1 MAKSRFLYN
10 FAPEYNRI
18 IMEKSIIGRKEE
30 ITRLKKY
37 IASDRSEFIAI
48 YGRRRVGKTFLIKE
62 LLEGQFTFRM
72 TGKENARMADQL
84 LNFSYAMSDF
94 FSEEKVPKDW
104 TEAFRMLSKAIEK
117 MKEGTKIIFID
128 ELPWLDTQK
137 SKFISALEYFW
148 NNWAYYRSDIKL
160 IVCGSATSWMLNKI
174 INARGGL
181 HNRVT
186 HKILVSPFT
195 LHETELYFNAGG
207 FDYERQEIID
217 CYMAVGGVAY
227 YLSLF
232 ENDKSVAEN
241 INALCFTKGGELC
254 DEFDKLFKSLFKK
267 ADNYIMVINA
277 LSTVG
282 KGMTRSDIIE
292 KTKLTNNGNL
302 TTLLNELE
310 QCEFIRSFV
319 PFKKEKKDKLYQLV
333 DQFSL
338 FHFHFIKGQGIFTKD
353 YWMKKI
359 GTASYNAWSGYAFE
373 TVCLHHIDQIV
384 EGLGISGTVNR
395 PCSWAYRPT
404 KAVKDNNDI
413 DDSLK
418 TGGQIDLL
426 IDRSD
431 KTITVCEMK
440 YSDGEYEI
448 DKAYDKH
455 VQERLRLFKNVEKT
469 SKTLQVAYVTPHGLY
484 NNQYARR
491 VKKQIT
497 AEHLF
502 RPL

>member
-1 MAKSRFLYN
+1 
-10 FAPEYNRI
+10 
-18 IMEKSIIGRKEE
+18 MEKSIVGRKNE
-30 ITRLKKY
+30 IERLKKY
-37 IASDRSEFIAI
+37 IASDKSEFIAI
-48 YGRRRVGKTFLIKE
+48 YGRRRVGKTYLVKE

-84 LNFSYAMSDF
+84 LTFSYAMADF
-94 FSEEKVPKDW
+94 FGEETIPKNW
-104 TEAFRMLSKAIEK
+104 TEAFRLLSKAIEAK
-117 MKEGTKIIFID
+117 GDGTKIIFID

-137 SKFISALEYFW
+137 SKFISALEHFW

-160 IVCGSATSWMLNKI
+160 IVCGSATSWMLDKI

-186 HKILVSPFT
+186 HKIPVSPFT
-195 LHETELYFNAGG
+195 LHETEQYFQAGG
-207 FDYERQEIID
+207 FDYERTEIID

-241 INALCFTKGGELC
+241 INNLCFAKGGELG

-267 ADNYIMVINA
+267 ADNYISIINA
-277 LSTVG
+277 LSAIG
-282 KGMTRSDIIE
+282 KGMTRSDLIQ

-302 TTLLNELE
+302 TTLLKELE
-310 QCEFIRSFV
+310 QCEFIRSFI
-319 PFKKEKKDKLYQLV
+319 PFKKEKKDKLYQLI

-338 FHFHFIKGQGIFTKD
+338 FHLHFIKGQGAFTKD
-353 YWMKKI
+353 YWLKMI
-359 GTASYNAWSGYAFE
+359 GTGAYNAWSGYAFE

-384 EGLGISGTVNR
+384 EGLGISGTINK

-404 KAVKDNNDI
+404 EATKNNPDVDDN
-413 DDSLK
+413 LK
-418 TGGQIDLL
+418 KGGQIDLL
-426 IDRSD
+426 IDRND

-440 YSDGEYEI
+440 YSDHEFEI
-448 DKAYDKH
+448 DKEYDKR
-455 VQERLRLFKNVEKT
+455 VQDRLRRFKDVEKT
-469 SKTLQVAYVTPHGLY
+469 PKTLQVAYVTPHGLY
-484 NNQYARR
+484 NNMYARK

-502 RPL
+502 R

>member
-1 MAKSRFLYN
+1 
-10 FAPEYNRI
+10 
-18 IMEKSIIGRKEE
+18 MEKSIIGRKTE
-30 ITRLKKY
+30 IGRLKKY
-37 IASDRSEFIAI
+37 IASDRSEFIAV

-94 FSEEKVPKDW
+94 FGEDKMPKDW
-104 TEAFRMLSKAIEK
+104 TEAFRMLSKAIEEQ
-117 MKEGTKIIFID
+117 KEGKKIIFID

-137 SKFISALEYFW
+137 SKFISALEHFW
-148 NNWAYYRSDIKL
+148 NNWAYYRSDVKL

-195 LHETELYFNAGG
+195 LQETEQYFNAGG
-207 FDYERQEIID
+207 FDYERTEIID

-241 INALCFTKGGELC
+241 INALCFTKGGELN
-254 DEFDKLFKSLFKK
+254 DEFDKLFKSLFRK
-267 ADNYIMVINA
+267 ADNYITVINA

-282 KGMTRSDIIE
+282 KGMTRNDLVE

-319 PFKKEKKDKLYQLV
+319 PFKKEKKDKLYQLI

-338 FHFHFIKGQGIFTKD
+338 FHFHFIKGHGSFSKD
-353 YWMKKI
+353 YWLKMV
-359 GTASYNAWSGYAFE
+359 GTGAYNAWSGYAFE

-384 EGLGISGTVNR
+384 EGLGISGTVNK

-404 KAVKDNNDI
+404 KVVKENNDI
-413 DDSLK
+413 DDNLK
-418 TGGQIDLL
+418 VGGQIDLL
-426 IDRSD
+426 IDRND
-431 KTITVCEMK
+431 KTITICEMK
-440 YSDGEYEI
+440 YSDGEFVI

-455 VQERLRLFKNVEKT
+455 VQDRLRRFKDVEKT
-469 SKTLQVAYVTPHGLY
+469 TKTLQVAYVTPHGLY
-484 NNQYARR
+484 NNMYARK

-502 RPL
+502 R